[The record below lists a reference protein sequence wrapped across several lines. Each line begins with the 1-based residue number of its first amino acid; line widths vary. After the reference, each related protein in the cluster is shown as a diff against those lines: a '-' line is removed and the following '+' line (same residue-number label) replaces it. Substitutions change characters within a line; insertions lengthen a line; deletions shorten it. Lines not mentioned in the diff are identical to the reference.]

1 MGELKSDRT
10 RAKNDDGLGNIRK
23 IKDIVACQV
32 FGAREAG
39 NVRNADDGPRSDE
52 K

>member
-1 MGELKSDRT
+1 MGEFERDGT

-23 IKDIVACQV
+23 IQDIVAGQV
-32 FGAREAG
+32 FGARKARD
-39 NVRNADDGPRSDE
+39 VRNADDGARCDE